1 MYLCTQIL
9 FTADPGGEAAKKW
22 AGISATKGDDFYTE
36 GKVLGGFILA
46 AIEYER
52 LCDSEAT
59 SLRAPVATSS
69 ASDTYFSLAGIS
81 RSSAGKGIYVRRG
94 KKVVR

>member
-1 MYLCTQIL
+1 MISNQIL
-9 FTADPGGEAAKKW
+9 QTTLEGLKSITRVDLS
-22 AGISATKGDDFYTE
+22 ICDTE

-81 RSSAGKGIYVRRG
+81 RSSVGKGIYVRQG
-94 KKVVR
+94 KKVIR